1 MRFLSKAR
9 VSFFF
14 LYHKISIPDTTIYK
28 QCFALYKQRCYV
40 KITVFRFCLEH
51 FFEWFSKLS
60 LWHCGQNCGQNQMR
74 SAHKQKN
81 PTISNVK
88 SFYFLSECNYRIWK
102 KPVISM
108 VLGQQARGFY
118 PKNQFPYP
126 FLLIWFC
133 MPEYLL
139 FSPNEVCY
147 QEAIWYL

>member
-1 MRFLSKAR
+1 MFRNPFGRVRSSCSVRHFWPENWTERHELSRA
-9 VSFFF
+9 SF
-14 LYHKISIPDTTIYK
+14 SN
-28 QCFALYKQRCYV
+28 R
-40 KITVFRFCLEH
+40 
-51 FFEWFSKLS
+51 
-60 LWHCGQNCGQNQMR
+60 WHCGQNCGQSQMR